1 MKSIPSLVLDDGPEV
16 SILELKRYKQEMGP
30 LLYNGLRF
38 LLKEHPLTLMNLLFQ
53 KKFPQA
59 LDYYR

>member
-30 LLYNGLRF
+30 LL
-38 LLKEHPLTLMNLLFQ
+38 
-53 KKFPQA
+53 
-59 LDYYR
+59 

>member
-38 LLKEHPLTLMNLLFQ
+38 FLKEHPYFDELFKRTFLQ
-53 KKFPQA
+53 LQFI
-59 LDYYR
+59 L

>member
-30 LLYNGLRF
+30 LLYNGLVLF
-38 LLKEHPLTLMNLLFQ
+38 FKEPTLILMNL
-53 KKFPQA
+53 
-59 LDYYR
+59 